1 MPELL
6 TGIDVLAVTCGH
18 RDEAPAAVIS
28 PARHRCFPRWAI
40 AGLLSLAILC
50 LSTPGPA
57 AAADVPVHIG
67 ILAFRPAADVQQR
80 WHPLV
85 DYLNEQIDDHRFE
98 IRAMGYA
105 DLEAAIARR
114 QVDFVLTNPG
124 HYLLM
129 TYRNGLSSPLATLV
143 PMEDG
148 RRLSKFGGVV
158 FTRADRTDIRSIADL
173 RGHHVAAVTTG
184 SLGGYQAQAME
195 LLSAG
200 IEIPRDVT
208 LTETG
213 MPHDRVVNEI
223 IDGRAE
229 VGFVRTGIL
238 ERMASEG
245 KLDLASIRVI
255 APRNEG
261 NFPLLLSTRLYPE
274 WPFAAMPGV
283 DQDLAR
289 RVAGALLSI
298 PQGGAL
304 ANALDIHGFTIP
316 TDYEVV
322 HSMLNALRLPP
333 FDAAP
338 HFTMS
343 DIWEKYRLPIVV
355 GGILLVIVMLLI
367 AWLILLNQRLAEGRA
382 RIERN
387 SLRWHGLLDA
397 LGEGVYGVDRAGRCI
412 FVNPA
417 ALAMLGYSEREM
429 LGSDQ
434 HQLFHHHREDG
445 RHFPEHECPVFLTLK
460 DGEPRNGNDWFWR
473 KDGSGFP
480 VSLTTTP
487 MSGESGEIGS
497 VVVFRD
503 ISAQCQLET
512 QLRLDATTDPLT
524 GVANRR
530 SFLESLDKELI
541 RFKRFGYP
549 AVATL
554 LMADIDHF
562 KDVNDR
568 FGHAVGDEAL
578 RHFTQLARRHLRT
591 TDVIGRL
598 GGEEFG
604 ILLPI
609 TDDHEGLEFARRF
622 CAVVEA
628 NPARTEQGKVFF
640 TVSLGLTELGF
651 NDETPEDVLER
662 ADAALYRAKAAGR
675 NRVELA
681 SAKLRMPDGGAS
693 GRFITHLRWREGYA
707 CGEPTIDREHEELFR
722 LANALLAQAVQSY
735 DDEALTGDLKPAIDN
750 LIDHVVEHFAH
761 EEAILQ
767 ANGYAALDTHARIHR
782 SLVDHAR
789 TLRAKLDTDI
799 AAEREQLSRAVGFLV
814 VDMIAMH
821 MLKEDRRFFRLFE
834 SRPR

>member
-1 MPELL
+1 
-6 TGIDVLAVTCGH
+6 VWH
-18 RDEAPAAVIS
+18 RRFTRSVIT
-28 PARHRCFPRWAI
+28 A
-40 AGLLSLAILC
+40 LLSLAILC
-50 LSTPGPA
+50 FPPLSPA
-57 AAADVPVHIG
+57 AEADVPVHIA

-80 WHPLV
+80 WQPLV
-85 DYLNEQIDDHRFE
+85 DYLNGRISGYRFE
-98 IRAMGYA
+98 IQAMGYSQ
-105 DLEAAIARR
+105 LETAIARR

-158 FTRADRTDIRSIADL
+158 FTRADRKDIRSIADL
-173 RGHHVAAVTTG
+173 RGHHIAAVTTG

-195 LLSAG
+195 LLLAG

-213 MPHDRVVNEI
+213 MPHDRVVDEI
-223 IDGRAE
+223 LDGRAE

-238 ERMASEG
+238 ERMAAEG
-245 KLDLASIRVI
+245 KLDLADIRVI
-255 APRNEG
+255 APRSEG

-289 RVAGALLSI
+289 RVTAALLSI

-322 HSMLNALRLPP
+322 HTMLDALRLPP

-338 HFTMS
+338 QFTFS
-343 DIWEKYRLPIVV
+343 DIWVKYRWPMIVA
-355 GGILLVIVMLLI
+355 GILLAIVLLLTT
-367 AWLILLNQRLAEGRA
+367 WLIYLNKRLAESRA
-382 RIERN
+382 RVERN
-387 SLRWHGLLDA
+387 SHRWHGLLDA
-397 LGEGVYGVDRAGRCI
+397 LGEGVYGVDREGRCI

-417 ALAMLGYSEREM
+417 AVAMLGYAEQEL

-460 DGEPRNGNDWFWR
+460 DGQPRNGNDWFWR

-487 MSGESGEIGS
+487 LSGERGESGS

-503 ISAQCQLET
+503 ISAQCQLEM
-512 QLRLDATTDPLT
+512 QLRRDATTDPLT

-530 SFLESLDKELI
+530 SFLESVDKELV

-578 RHFTQLARRHLRT
+578 RHFTQLARKHLRT

-604 ILLPI
+604 ILLPV

-622 CAVVEA
+622 CAMVDA
-628 NPARTEQGKVFF
+628 NPARTEQGKVHF

-662 ADAALYRAKAAGR
+662 ADAALYRAKDAGR

-693 GRFITHLRWREGYA
+693 GRFITHLRWRDGYA
-707 CGEPTIDREHEELFR
+707 CGEPAIDREHEELFR
-722 LANALLAQAVQSY
+722 LANALLTQAMQSY
-735 DDEALTGDLKPAIDN
+735 DDDHLTDDLKPAIDN
-750 LIDHVVEHFAH
+750 LLEHVTEHFAH

-767 ANGYAALDTHARIHR
+767 ANGYPALEAHAQIHR
-782 SLVDHAR
+782 KLIENAR
-789 TLRAKLDTDI
+789 ALRRKLDTEV

-814 VDMIAMH
+814 VDMVAMH

-834 SRPR
+834 TRGR

>member
-1 MPELL
+1 MGP
-6 TGIDVLAVTCGH
+6 
-18 RDEAPAAVIS
+18 PAWLRI
-28 PARHRCFPRWAI
+28 PKRWAR
-40 AGLLSLAILC
+40 ACRCCLALLLFLPALAH
-50 LSTPGPA
+50 
-57 AAADVPVHIG
+57 AADIPVHIG

-85 DYLNEQIDDHRFE
+85 DYLNDRVSGYRFE

-105 DLEAAIARR
+105 ELETAIARR
-114 QVDFVLTNPG
+114 QVDFVFTNPG

-143 PMEDG
+143 PMEDS
-148 RRLSKFGGVV
+148 RRLSRFGGVV
-158 FTRADRTDIRSIADL
+158 FTRADRKDIRSIDDL
-173 RGHHVAAVTTG
+173 RGHAIAAVTTG

-200 IEIPRDVT
+200 IEIPRDAP
-208 LTETG
+208 LLETG
-213 MPHDRVVNEI
+213 MPHDRVVEAI
-223 IDGRAE
+223 LDRRAE

-238 ERMASEG
+238 ERMAAEG
-245 KLDLASIRVI
+245 KLDLADIRVI
-255 APRNEG
+255 SPRREG

-289 RVAGALLSI
+289 RVTAALLSI
-298 PQGGAL
+298 PQGGKVAT
-304 ANALDIHGFTIP
+304 ALDIHGFTIP

-322 HSMLNALRLPP
+322 HAMLDALRLPP

-338 HFTMS
+338 HFTLA
-343 DIWEKYRLPIVV
+343 DIWKKYRWPMMVAGVLLIVV
-355 GGILLVIVMLLI
+355 LLLT
-367 AWLILLNQRLAEGRA
+367 AWLIYLNRRLGESRT
-382 RIERN
+382 RIERT
-387 SLRWHGLLDA
+387 SHRWHGLLDA
-397 LGEGVYGVDRAGRCI
+397 LGEGVYGVDRDGRCI

-417 ALAMLGYSEREM
+417 ALAMLGYSEKEM

-434 HQLFHHHREDG
+434 HRLFHHHREDG
-445 RHFPEHECPVFLTLK
+445 RHFPEQECPVFQTLK
-460 DGEPRNGNDWFWR
+460 DGQPRNGNDWFWR

-487 MSGESGEIGS
+487 LSGEGGENGS

-503 ISAQCQLET
+503 ISAQCQLEM
-512 QLRLDATTDPLT
+512 QLRRDATTDPLT

-530 SFLESLDKELI
+530 SFLEALDKELV

-549 AVATL
+549 AVATV

-562 KDVNDR
+562 KRVNDR
-568 FGHAVGDEAL
+568 YGHAVGDEAL
-578 RHFTQLARRHLRT
+578 RHFTQLARKHLRA

-604 ILLPI
+604 ILLPV
-609 TDDHEGLEFARRF
+609 TDDHEALEFARRF

-628 NPARTEQGKVFF
+628 NPAHTEQGKVGF
-640 TVSLGLTELGF
+640 TVSLGVTELGF

-662 ADAALYRAKAAGR
+662 ADAALYRAKSAGR

-707 CGEPTIDREHEELFR
+707 CGEPTIDREHETLFR
-722 LANALLAQAVQSY
+722 LANDLLTRAMASY
-735 DDEALTGDLKPAIDN
+735 DDASLESDLKPAIDT
-750 LIDHVVEHFAH
+750 LLTHVTEHFAH

-767 ANGYAALDTHARIHR
+767 ANGYPAWEAHAQVHRNLLDNARALR
-782 SLVDHAR
+782 S
-789 TLRAKLDTDI
+789 KLDSAT
-799 AAEREQLSRAVGFLV
+799 EREQLSRAVGFLV
-814 VDMIAMH
+814 VDMVAMH
-821 MLKEDRRFFRLFE
+821 MLKEDRRFFRRFAHHDA
-834 SRPR
+834 